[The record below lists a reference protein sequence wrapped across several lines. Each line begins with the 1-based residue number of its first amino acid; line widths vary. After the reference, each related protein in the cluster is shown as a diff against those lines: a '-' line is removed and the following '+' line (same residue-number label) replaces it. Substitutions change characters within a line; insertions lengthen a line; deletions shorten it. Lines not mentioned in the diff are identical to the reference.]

1 MRFLKRIEKIKL
13 ENKDKIVLARCGAFV
28 VAIGND
34 ARVLS
39 KVFGLKR
46 TCQKKEV
53 CKVGIPVTY
62 TLKYL
67 ELIKDKGYGYVLYDY
82 SKETKESKL
91 KLIPKVEVYVEYVIN
106 MIIKL
111 PRTEKFSIGS
121 EYKLSLYKMLEEIMY
136 LNKMDKASNVSVIAV
151 LNRIDSLLMVQRIYL
166 RIMVK
171 NKWIDKKKFN
181 TSMGL
186 IYEIGK
192 ILGGLIKFYA
202 KNNKK

>member
-1 MRFLKRIEKIKL
+1 MNE
-13 ENKDKIVLARCGAFV
+13 
-28 VAIGND
+28 
-34 ARVLS
+34 
-39 KVFGLKR
+39 
-46 TCQKKEV
+46 
-53 CKVGIPVTY
+53 
-62 TLKYL
+62 
-67 ELIKDKGYGYVLYDY
+67 
-82 SKETKESKL
+82 KESKL

-106 MIIKL
+106 MIINL

-171 NKWIDKKKFN
+171 NKWIDKKRFN
-181 TSMGL
+181 IAMEMV
-186 IYEIGK
+186 YEIGK